1 MNGMTD
7 TTPALAADRVDYAR
21 GHLLESEA
29 PADPYLLFDRWL
41 AEAFA
46 VRDELAALPGL
57 AGRVVLEPTAMTVST
72 IADGRPRSRT
82 VLLKERTE
90 QGFVFFSN
98 HQSAKGREIAARP
111 LVACQFVWTPLQR
124 QVRIEGQARLLDR
137 AASEAYFA
145 TRPRG
150 SQLGAWASAQS
161 RPVEGP
167 EELQAAY
174 DKVAA
179 RFEGGPVPCPPH
191 WGGYVVDP
199 DLIEFW
205 QGRPSR
211 MHDRLRYRRRD
222 DDRWD
227 RDRLA
232 P

>member
-1 MNGMTD
+1 MED
-7 TTPALAADRVDYAR
+7 TNAALSADRVDYAR
-21 GHLLESEA
+21 DHLLESEA
-29 PADPYLLFDRWL
+29 PADPFVLFDAWL
-41 AEAFA
+41 ADAFA
-46 VRDELAALPGL
+46 VRDELAAVPGL

-98 HQSAKGREIAARP
+98 HLSAKGRELAARP
-111 LVACQFVWTPLQR
+111 LVALQFVWTPLQR
-124 QVRIEGQARLLDR
+124 QVRVEGEARLLDR

-150 SQLGAWASAQS
+150 SQLGAWASPQS
-161 RPVEGP
+161 RPVSGL
-167 EELQAAY
+167 EELQASY
-174 DKVAA
+174 ERAA
-179 RFEGGPVPCPPH
+179 ERFGDGPVPCPPH

-199 DLIEFW
+199 TMIEFW

-222 DDRWD
+222 DERWE